1 MNETYEDVIYKIS
14 QERVSDD
21 KISEYLYML
30 KSVFETLCNSGDA
43 LAFRYNEYEIDNL
56 ESRKYAI
63 AFVLFVSKIW
73 KRQNT
78 KDDNKVI
85 IEKWMKFRSSLIDL
99 DFSHWR
105 VSGDYEYATIVE
117 RMVMIFI
124 LILMMMLIVILY

>member
-1 MNETYEDVIYKIS
+1 M
-14 QERVSDD
+14 
-21 KISEYLYML
+21 
-30 KSVFETLCNSGDA
+30 
-43 LAFRYNEYEIDNL
+43 AFRYNEYEIDNL

-99 DFSHWR
+99 DFLI
-105 VSGDYEYATIVE
+105 GELVE
-117 RMVMIFI
+117 IMSMQ
-124 LILMMMLIVILY
+124 LLLKEW

>member
-1 MNETYEDVIYKIS
+1 MEKTKAINDESEKWFRLVYYVYALVNGHEIPSDLDTVPDSMNETYEDVIYKIS

-85 IEKWMKFRSSLIDL
+85 IEN
-99 DFSHWR
+99 
-105 VSGDYEYATIVE
+105 G
-117 RMVMIFI
+117 
-124 LILMMMLIVILY
+124 